1 MKKTLSLFL
10 ALILVLSVFALPAA
24 AATGD
29 AKCPTCSGTNMEYYN
44 SGTYEA
50 ATIHVD
56 SCDLVDG
63 YHPHYRIAHYDR
75 YYCYDCEA
83 YVRIVRYYTE
93 SCISD

>member
-29 AKCPTCSGTNMEYYN
+29 AKCPTCSGTNMEYYT

-56 SCDLVDG
+56 L
-63 YHPHYRIAHYDR
+63 
-75 YYCYDCEA
+75 
-83 YVRIVRYYTE
+83 
-93 SCISD
+93 